1 MKKIFI
7 LIFLLS
13 FSSQAQAYDCQF
25 DKIKPGVSSK
35 NLEEIN
41 IFAYGSSS
49 SSEPFSKMIQVQD
62 ICQSNYKDGDELRNI
77 MSLNI
82 NLVFVEDKLIKVNYI
97 NDLSESTILFDI
109 LTNDYK
115 INFKRNQQKVE
126 KKQSEFFNTTIND
139 NSYFYVLLKNKDR
152 QQEYLEI
159 SSDKHIEKLEKH
171 LLKIEET
178 Q

>member
-1 MKKIFI
+1 MKKICIF
-7 LIFLLS
+7 IFLLI
-13 FSSQAQAYDCQF
+13 FSSQSYAYDCSF
-25 DKIKPGVSSK
+25 DKIKPGVTSK
-35 NLEEIN
+35 SLEEIN
-41 IFAYGSSS
+41 IFAYGSNS
-49 SSEPFSKMIQVQD
+49 SSEPYVRMIQAQD
-62 ICQSNYKDGDELRNI
+62 ICKNDYKDGDELRNI

-97 NDLSESTILFDI
+97 NDSSESTILFDI
-109 LTNDYK
+109 LTNDYN
-115 INFKRNQQKVE
+115 INFKRNEQEIE
-126 KKQSEFFNTTIND
+126 KKISEFYNTTLND

-159 SSDKHIEKLEKH
+159 TSDKHIEKLEKH

>member
-1 MKKIFI
+1 MKKISI

-13 FSSQAQAYDCQF
+13 FSSQVQAYYCSF
-25 DKIKPGVSSK
+25 DKIKPGVTSK
-35 NLEEIN
+35 SLEEIN
-41 IFAYGSSS
+41 IFAYGSNS
-49 SSEPFSKMIQVQD
+49 SSEPYVRMIQAQD
-62 ICQSNYKDGDELRNI
+62 ICKNDYKDGDELRNI

-82 NLVFVEDKLIKVNYI
+82 NLVFAEDKLIKVNYI

-115 INFKRNQQKVE
+115 INFKRNEQEIE
-126 KKQSEFFNTTIND
+126 KKRSEFYNTTLNN

-159 SSDKHIEKLEKH
+159 TSDKNIEKLEKH

-178 Q
+178 K

>member
-1 MKKIFI
+1 MKKICIF
-7 LIFLLS
+7 IFLLI
-13 FSSQAQAYDCQF
+13 FTSQSYAYDCSF
-25 DKIKPGVSSK
+25 DKIKPGVTSK
-35 NLEEIN
+35 SLEEIN
-41 IFAYGSSS
+41 IFAYGSNS
-49 SSEPFSKMIQVQD
+49 SSEPYVRMIQAQD
-62 ICQSNYKDGDELRNI
+62 ICKNDYKDGDELRNI

-109 LTNDYK
+109 LTNYYK
-115 INFKRNQQKVE
+115 INFKRNEQEIE
-126 KKQSEFFNTTIND
+126 KKRSEFYNTTLNN

-159 SSDKHIEKLEKH
+159 TSDKHIEKLEKH

>member
-7 LIFLLS
+7 FIFLLI
-13 FSSQAQAYDCQF
+13 FSTQSQAYDCSF
-25 DKIKPGVSSK
+25 DKIKPGVTNKS
-35 NLEEIN
+35 LEEIN

-49 SSEPFSKMIQVQD
+49 SSEPYSRMIQAQD
-62 ICQSNYKDGDELRNI
+62 ICKNDYKDGDELRNI

-82 NLVFVEDKLIKVNYI
+82 HLVFVEDKLIKVNYI
-97 NDLSESTILFDI
+97 NDSPESTILFDI

-115 INFKRNQQKVE
+115 INFKRNQQEIE
-126 KKQSEFFNTTIND
+126 KKRSEFYNTTLNN

-159 SSDKHIEKLEKH
+159 TSDKHIEKLEKH
-171 LLKIEET
+171 LLKIEEPR
-178 Q
+178 